1 MRLRSVAACTVAS
14 ALVLAGCGSTE
25 DNDAAGGDQP
35 EASPGGSSE
44 EVALRWRTRPDNQAE
59 IDLYQQISDNLD
71 GDNDAFTLE
80 YEPGGSETSSYQ
92 DVLKTEIGAGTAPD
106 VFWIPG
112 TDVADF
118 AKRGL
123 ILDLAEQADA
133 AGVNT
138 EDFYEGPMGHLTTDP
153 ETGQPADKLWGL
165 PRDVS
170 TFALYLNLDLIS
182 EAGVEDPRV
191 LAEEGTW
198 DWAAFQ
204 ATADAITKTGGANK
218 GFGVNSWWA
227 NYGYFMN
234 SAGGGFFNEDRTA
247 CALDTPESIEGLTY
261 LKGLYDAGLGVP
273 FGEDAEPPFLAGTVG
288 MFMNGRWA
296 TPGTRA
302 SAEFNW
308 DVVKLPE
315 GPAGARNWQFW
326 GAYVVNAKTEHPEQ
340 AFALV
345 EDLTSVETQSAIS
358 ELGANIPS
366 RQGEEA
372 LEAFLEFTPPENN
385 QAFVDG
391 ITEDPATEGP
401 LWKGDWPAFS
411 TKADAAVNAVI
422 TGQRT
427 IEDFQSNICTE
438 TAGDFEG

>member
-1 MRLRSVAACTVAS
+1 MTG
-14 ALVLAGCGSTE
+14 ALLLAGCGSTE
-25 DNDAAGGDQP
+25 GDDGAQEDGAGAQSDA
-35 EASPGGSSE
+35 SS
-44 EVALRWRTRPDNQAE
+44 VDLRWRTRPDNQAE
-59 IDLYQQISDNLD
+59 IDLYQQISDD
-71 GDNDAFTLE
+71 IDSGNDAFALK

-92 DVLKTEIGAGTAPD
+92 DVLKTEIAAGTAPD

-123 ILDLAEQADA
+123 ILDLREQAEE
-133 AGVNT
+133 AGV
-138 EDFYEGPMGHLTTDP
+138 EDSDFYEGPMGHLTTDP

-198 DWAAFQ
+198 DWKAFEQTAA
-204 ATADAITKTGGANK
+204 AITKTGGANK

-234 SAGGGFFNEDRTA
+234 SAGGGFFNEDRTE
-247 CALDTPESIEGLTY
+247 CAIDSPESIAGLTY
-261 LKGLYDAGLGVP
+261 MKSLYDKGLGVP

-296 TPGTRA
+296 TPGTRSGA
-302 SAEFNW
+302 KFNW
-308 DVVKLPE
+308 DVVELPA
-315 GPAGARNWQFW
+315 GPAGSVDWLFW

-345 EDLTSVETQSAIS
+345 EELTSVDTQGKIS

-366 RQGEEA
+366 RQSDEA
-372 LEAFLEFTPPENN
+372 LEAFLGFTPPENN
-385 QAFVDG
+385 QAFVNG
-391 ITEDPATEGP
+391 IQNDPATEGP
-401 LWKGDWPAFS
+401 LWGGDWPAFS
-411 TKADAAVNAVI
+411 TATDAAVNAVI

-427 IEDFQSNICTE
+427 VQDFQANICKE
-438 TAGDFEG
+438 TAGAFTG